1 MDKRSQ
7 LRSCPDKGLS
17 VWTPKECKPTS
28 VHRLSELK
36 KLAIHIYTPLH
47 PEHVANAFT
56 YDNKHTLQ
64 NVLHTEK
71 FPFTFGKSRRSLR
84 ITSQFSQQ
92 TRVVLIT
99 CHVSQSGSSKE
110 SVNTLRVLVG
120 LLSLGLFRRPGSTE
134 EGSQVQNCLP
144 RQNAQGFFL
153 DSLQRRR
160 ARGVPTF
167 NCTSVSIKSRS
178 SALQERRIPVSHKTV
193 PKIVYRRRICYQLH
207 ADEDVQ
213 VFAIDCCFLP
223 RLD

>member
-120 LLSLGLFRRPGSTE
+120 LLSLGLFRRPGST
-134 EGSQVQNCLP
+134 GRRISSSKLP
-144 RQNAQGFFL
+144 PA
-153 DSLQRRR
+153 SER
-160 ARGVPTF
+160 ARLLSGFVTATTGAWCSDIQLYLGVNKKSIFCPPRKE
-167 NCTSVSIKSRS
+167 NPSVSQDSPKDS
-178 SALQERRIPVSHKTV
+178 V
-193 PKIVYRRRICYQLH
+193 PSENL
-207 ADEDVQ
+207 
-213 VFAIDCCFLP
+213 LP
-223 RLD
+223 TARG